1 MAAYGTA
8 AVRAVTL
15 YTAGKASSIVD
26 GWEIATR
33 ELFNTE
39 SGQKKAC
46 PRTTFLGICE
56 GGNVLGVPPGE
67 YNTKL
72 SDNKQ
77 YGLKAIAALRSNPV
91 LANDQVLLWKKISN
105 DKLKPNSQMDVVTAL
120 WQSGLIRTTR

>member
-1 MAAYGTA
+1 MAAYGNA

-33 ELFNTE
+33 EFFNTE
-39 SGQKKAC
+39 SGRTKGC

-56 GGNVLGVPPGE
+56 AGSVLGVPPGE
-67 YNTKL
+67 YNTKM

-77 YGLKAIAALRSNPV
+77 YGLKAIAVLRSKPA
-91 LANDQVLLWKKISN
+91 LADDQVLLWKKIGN
-105 DKLKPNSQMDVVTAL
+105 EKLKPNSQMDVVTAL
-120 WQSGLIRTTR
+120 WKAGMIKAVR

>member
-1 MAAYGTA
+1 MAAYGNA

-15 YTAGKASSIVD
+15 YVAGKASSIVD

-33 ELFNTE
+33 ELFDTE
-39 SGQKKAC
+39 SARKKGC

-67 YNTKL
+67 YNTKM

-77 YGLKAIAALRSNPV
+77 YGLKAIAVLRSNPV
-91 LANDQVLLWKKISN
+91 LADDQMSLWKKIGN
-105 DKLKPNSQMDVVTAL
+105 ETLKPNSQMDVVTAL
-120 WQSGLIRTTR
+120 WKAELIKATR